1 MIYIR
6 RLIIMKKIIGII
18 KENKY
23 PYLFIL
29 PFFLLFFIFQFV
41 PLLWTIVISFTK
53 WNGIG
58 LPENVGFRN
67 YKMLFADEL
76 FIKSFFNTI
85 VYWITGVVFILIFA
99 MIIALILNSNKL
111 KNRSFFKIVTF
122 LPNVCAAIAMGLI
135 FRMLFDE
142 NVGLINEILNVF
154 GIASQPWLTSVELSK
169 IPVIMLNIWR
179 NTPWFTM
186 IILSGLLSINKDFYD
201 AARVDGANAFRR
213 FIYIT
218 LPSLE
223 NILFFCFITLTV
235 DSWKIFNEPY
245 ILEGPGVSNTSIF
258 QYMYENGFT
267 IFKMGYASAIGCVLI
282 LILLVISLLQFTIR
296 KHTGEI

>member
-1 MIYIR
+1 MR
-6 RLIIMKKIIGII
+6 KIAGIL
-18 KENKY
+18 KEHKY

-29 PFFLLFFIFQFV
+29 PFFILFFVFQLI

-58 LPENVGFRN
+58 KPENVGFTN
-67 YKMLFADEL
+67 YKMLLSDDL
-76 FIKSFFNTI
+76 FVHAFTNTLI
-85 VYWITGVVFILIFA
+85 YWITGVIFILVFA
-99 MIIALILNSNKL
+99 MILALILNSERLRNAP
-111 KNRSFFKIVTF
+111 FFKTVTF

-142 NVGLINEILNVF
+142 NAGLLNEILNSF
-154 GIASQPWLTSVELSK
+154 GISSKPWLTSIELSK
-169 IPVIMLNIWR
+169 VPVIILNIWR

-186 IILSGLLSINKDFYD
+186 IIISGLLTINKDFYD
-201 AARVDGANAFRR
+201 AARVDGANAIRR
-213 FIYIT
+213 FFYIT
-218 LPSLE
+218 LPSLS

-245 ILEGPGVSNTSIF
+245 ILKGPGVSNTSLF

-282 LILLVISLLQFTIR
+282 MILLIISIIQFTIR
-296 KHTGEI
+296 KRSGEI

>member
-1 MIYIR
+1 
-6 RLIIMKKIIGII
+6 MKKFMGTL
-18 KENKY
+18 KTYKY

-41 PLLWTIVISFTK
+41 PLIWTIVISFTK

-58 LPENVGFRN
+58 APKNVGLKN
-67 YKMLFADEL
+67 YSMLFKDEL
-76 FIKSFFNTI
+76 FVQSFLNTV

-99 MIIALILNSNKL
+99 MIIALILNSDNL
-111 KNRSFFKIVTF
+111 KRRSFFKTVTF

-142 NVGLINEILNVF
+142 NVGLLNEILNVF
-154 GIASQPWLTSVELSK
+154 GIASKPWLTSIELSK
-169 IPVIMLNIWR
+169 VPVIILNIWR

-186 IILSGLLSINKDFYD
+186 IILSGLLNINKDFYD
-201 AARVDGANAFRR
+201 AAKVDGANALRR
-213 FIYIT
+213 FLYIT
-218 LPSLE
+218 LPSLG

-245 ILEGPGVSNTSIF
+245 ILEGPGVSNTSFF
-258 QYMYENGFT
+258 QYMYESGFT
-267 IFKMGYASAIGCVLI
+267 IFKLGYASAIGCILI
-282 LILLVISLLQFTIR
+282 TILLVISLVQFTIR
-296 KHTGEI
+296 KRSGEI

>member
-1 MIYIR
+1 MR
-6 RLIIMKKIIGII
+6 KIAGIL
-18 KENKY
+18 KEHKY

-29 PFFLLFFIFQFV
+29 PFFILFFVFQLI

-58 LPENVGFRN
+58 KPENVGFTN
-67 YKMLFADEL
+67 YKMLLSDDL
-76 FIKSFFNTI
+76 FVHAFTNTLI
-85 VYWITGVVFILIFA
+85 YWITGVIFILVFA
-99 MIIALILNSNKL
+99 MILALILNSERLRNAP
-111 KNRSFFKIVTF
+111 FFKTVTF

-142 NVGLINEILNVF
+142 NAGLLNDILNSF
-154 GIASQPWLTSVELSK
+154 GISSKPWLTSIKLSK
-169 IPVIMLNIWR
+169 VPVIILNIWR

-186 IILSGLLSINKDFYD
+186 IIISGLLTINKDFYD
-201 AARVDGANAFRR
+201 AARVDGANAIRR
-213 FIYIT
+213 FFYIT
-218 LPSLE
+218 LPSLS

-245 ILEGPGVSNTSIF
+245 ILKGPGVSNTSLF

-282 LILLVISLLQFTIR
+282 MILLIISIIQFTIR
-296 KHTGEI
+296 KRSGEI

>member
-1 MIYIR
+1 MR
-6 RLIIMKKIIGII
+6 KIAGIL
-18 KENKY
+18 KEHKY

-29 PFFLLFFIFQFV
+29 PFFILFFVFQLI

-58 LPENVGFRN
+58 KPVNVGFTN
-67 YKMLFADEL
+67 YKMLFSDDL
-76 FIKSFFNTI
+76 FVHAFTNTLI
-85 VYWITGVVFILIFA
+85 YWITGVIFILVFA
-99 MIIALILNSNKL
+99 MILALILNSEGLRNAP
-111 KNRSFFKIVTF
+111 FFKTVTF

-142 NVGLINEILNVF
+142 NAGLLNDILNSF
-154 GIASQPWLTSVELSK
+154 GISSKPWLTSIKLSK
-169 IPVIMLNIWR
+169 VPVIILNIWR

-186 IILSGLLSINKDFYD
+186 IIISGLLTINKDFYD
-201 AARVDGANAFRR
+201 AARVDGANAIRR
-213 FIYIT
+213 FFYIT
-218 LPSLE
+218 LPSLS

-245 ILEGPGVSNTSIF
+245 ILKGPGVSNTSLF

-282 LILLVISLLQFTIR
+282 IILLIISIIQFTIR
-296 KHTGEI
+296 KRSGEI

>member
-1 MIYIR
+1 MR
-6 RLIIMKKIIGII
+6 KIAGIL
-18 KENKY
+18 KEHKY

-29 PFFLLFFIFQFV
+29 PFFILFFVFQLI

-58 LPENVGFRN
+58 KPENIGFTN
-67 YKMLFADEL
+67 YKMLLSDDL
-76 FIKSFFNTI
+76 FVHAFTNTLI
-85 VYWITGVVFILIFA
+85 YWITGVIFILVFA
-99 MIIALILNSNKL
+99 MILALILNSERLRNAP
-111 KNRSFFKIVTF
+111 FFKTVTF

-142 NVGLINEILNVF
+142 NAGLLNDILNSF
-154 GIASQPWLTSVELSK
+154 GISSRPWLTSIKLSK
-169 IPVIMLNIWR
+169 VPVIILNIWR

-186 IILSGLLSINKDFYD
+186 IIISGLLTINKDFYD
-201 AARVDGANAFRR
+201 AARVDGANAIRR
-213 FIYIT
+213 FFYIT
-218 LPSLE
+218 LPSLS

-245 ILEGPGVSNTSIF
+245 ILKGPGVSNTSLF

-282 LILLVISLLQFTIR
+282 MILLIISIIQFTIR
-296 KHTGEI
+296 KRSGEI

>member
-1 MIYIR
+1 MR
-6 RLIIMKKIIGII
+6 KIAGIL
-18 KENKY
+18 KEHKY

-29 PFFLLFFIFQFV
+29 PFFILFFVFQLI

-58 LPENVGFRN
+58 KPENVGFTN
-67 YKMLFADEL
+67 YKMLLSDDL
-76 FIKSFFNTI
+76 FVQAFTNTLI
-85 VYWITGVVFILIFA
+85 YWITGVIFILVFA
-99 MIIALILNSNKL
+99 MILALILNSERLRNAP
-111 KNRSFFKIVTF
+111 FFKTVTF

-142 NVGLINEILNVF
+142 NAGLLNEILNSF
-154 GIASQPWLTSVELSK
+154 GISSKPWLTSIELSK
-169 IPVIMLNIWR
+169 VPVIILNIWR

-186 IILSGLLSINKDFYD
+186 IIISGLLTINKDFYD
-201 AARVDGANAFRR
+201 AARVDGANAIRR
-213 FIYIT
+213 FFYIT
-218 LPSLE
+218 LPSLS

-245 ILEGPGVSNTSIF
+245 ILKGPGVSNTSLF

-282 LILLVISLLQFTIR
+282 MILLIISIIQFTIR
-296 KHTGEI
+296 KRSGEI

>member
-1 MIYIR
+1 
-6 RLIIMKKIIGII
+6 MKKIIGII

>member
-1 MIYIR
+1 MR
-6 RLIIMKKIIGII
+6 KIAGIL
-18 KENKY
+18 KEHKY

-29 PFFLLFFIFQFV
+29 PFFILFFVFQLI

-58 LPENVGFRN
+58 KPENIGFTN
-67 YKMLFADEL
+67 YKMLLSDDL
-76 FIKSFFNTI
+76 FVHAFTNTLI
-85 VYWITGVVFILIFA
+85 YWITGVIFILVFA
-99 MIIALILNSNKL
+99 MILALILNSERLRNAP
-111 KNRSFFKIVTF
+111 FFKTVTF

-142 NVGLINEILNVF
+142 NAGLLNDILNSF
-154 GIASQPWLTSVELSK
+154 GISSKPWLTSIKLSK
-169 IPVIMLNIWR
+169 VPVIILNIWR

-186 IILSGLLSINKDFYD
+186 IIISGLLTINKDFYD
-201 AARVDGANAFRR
+201 AARVDGANAIRR
-213 FIYIT
+213 FFYIT
-218 LPSLE
+218 LPSLS

-245 ILEGPGVSNTSIF
+245 ILKGPGVSNTSLF

-282 LILLVISLLQFTIR
+282 MILLIISIIQFTIR
-296 KHTGEI
+296 KRSGEI

>member
-1 MIYIR
+1 MN
-6 RLIIMKKIIGII
+6 KIIKGF
-18 KENKY
+18 KNYKY

-58 LPENVGFRN
+58 SPKNVGFKN
-67 YKMLFADEL
+67 YKMLFSDEL
-76 FIKSFFNTI
+76 FIKSFSNTI
-85 VYWITGVVFILIFA
+85 VYWISGVVFILIFA
-99 MIIALILNSNKL
+99 MILALILNSDKL
-111 KNRSFFKIVTF
+111 RNRAFFKTVTF

-142 NVGLINEILNVF
+142 NVGLLNGILNVF
-154 GIASQPWLTSVELSK
+154 GIASKPWLTSIELSK
-169 IPVIMLNIWR
+169 IPVVILNIWR

-186 IILSGLLSINKDFYD
+186 IILSGLLNINKDFYD
-201 AARVDGANAFRR
+201 AAKVDGANAIRQ

-218 LPSLE
+218 LPSLS

-245 ILEGPGVSNTSIF
+245 ILEGPGVSNTSLF
-258 QYMYENGFT
+258 QYMYESGFT

-282 LILLVISLLQFTIR
+282 LILLIISLVQFTIR
-296 KHTGEI
+296 KRSGEI